1 MEVCRYGLS
10 GSQLQ
15 TVTNSPSVWVS
26 VRVCV
31 CCRER
36 ERKICHPWQPAQCWY
51 TGTIISPLSSTNKNR
66 RNQQKSWMDGHIFM
80 NDGWMGEINHICQK
94 N

>member
-36 ERKICHPWQPAQCWY
+36 ERERFVIHGNLLSVGTQEQSSLLYLPLIR
-51 TGTIISPLSSTNKNR
+51 TGEIS
-66 RNQQKSWMDGHIFM
+66 RNHGWMDTYL
-80 NDGWMGEINHICQK
+80 
-94 N
+94 